1 MIRLTHTDEHRRRS
15 WPAGPILGLILL
27 LAVPCSLLAD
37 ARLNGKTRDADD
49 NPLSGV
55 VIKVTPA
62 DESKKAFET
71 KSNKKGAF
79 VFGLLRPG
87 LYRLT
92 AFQDGMRTSRIDANV
107 ALPED
112 ESVWAFHEDVPPGG
126 EPPRFNVTGLS
137 TITYDLQFAPY
148 SGDPG
153 DFGTGLPVSPLTT
166 IIGMIE
172 GGQLDEAELEI
183 RLILSAAPDSSTG
196 NYLLAFILFSEQRL
210 EEADQAIAKCL
221 ETEPTFEGGRL
232 LRGRILDRLG
242 DAEAALGE
250 FNRELESAASTE
262 VLRDTYLE
270 AAILNG
276 KLDRNADA
284 VAVLER
290 LIEIAPEE
298 VQAYRELANLYLKLG
313 REEQATEM
321 MARVKELGA
330 LEPDVLY
337 NLGAERFNANDFEAA
352 AEYFGQLVELFPDY
366 ADGYFRLGLVRLSL
380 GDRAGAAENMAK
392 FLDISPEDHPSV
404 PTARAILKQVSP
416 D

>member
-1 MIRLTHTDEHRRRS
+1 MLC
-15 WPAGPILGLILL
+15 LL
-27 LAVPCSLLAD
+27 FVLAVPCRLFAD
-37 ARLNGKTRDADD
+37 GRLNGKARDADGS
-49 NPLSGV
+49 PVAGV
-55 VIKVTPA
+55 VIKVSPA

-87 LYRLT
+87 DYRLT
-92 AFQDGMRTSRIDANV
+92 AFQDGMRVSRIDANV

-126 EPPRFNVTGLS
+126 EPPRFRVTGLS
-137 TITYDLQFAPY
+137 TVTYDLQFVPY
-148 SGDPG
+148 PGDLG
-153 DFGTGLPVSPLTT
+153 DFGTGVPVSPLTT
-166 IIGMIE
+166 IVAMIE
-172 GGQLDEAELEI
+172 GGQLDEAEREI
-183 RLILSAAPDSSTG
+183 RLILSAAADSSTG
-196 NYLLAFILFSEQRL
+196 NYLLAFILFSGERF
-210 EEADQAIAKCL
+210 EEADQAIVKCL

-242 DAEAALGE
+242 DSEAALAE
-250 FNRELESAASTE
+250 FNGEIEVAKSIE
-262 VLRDTYLE
+262 VLRDSYLE
-270 AAILNG
+270 AAILGG
-276 KLDRNADA
+276 KLGRDADA
-284 VAVLER
+284 VTALEQ

-313 REEQATEM
+313 REDEATQM

-352 AEYFGQLVELFPDY
+352 AEYFTQLVELFPDY

-380 GDRAGAAENMAK
+380 GDPQGAAENMTK
-392 FLDISPEDHPSV
+392 FLEATPEDHPSV
-404 PTARAILKQVSP
+404 PTARAILEQVSP